1 MWAVIDY
8 DMTFCVSPTCPYIDH
23 CDLSAK
29 ILEGQQGTFSFAD
42 FSGTCRDYIAYVVSQ
57 IEQGEPG

>member
-1 MWAVIDY
+1 MIDY
-8 DMTFCVSPTCPYIDH
+8 DMTFCVSPSCPYINS
-23 CDLSAK
+23 CDRSAK
-29 ILEGQQGTFSFAD
+29 MLEGLTGVFSFAD